1 MSKLYYSVWNET
13 LIFATDF
20 IIQAK
25 QFNMNPVKADTFVP
39 TDSDNLIT

>member
-1 MSKLYYSVWNET
+1 MKLLS
-13 LIFATDF
+13 LQQIS

>member
-1 MSKLYYSVWNET
+1 MKLLS
-13 LIFATDF
+13 LQQIS
-20 IIQAK
+20 IIRQAK